1 MRGEVPAEDHLII
14 VNSAHTTR
22 NAQHSESEVLNSYFI
37 IRNCNQ
43 MT

>member
-14 VNSAHTTR
+14 VNSAPATR